1 MRTAEEIALTY
12 GLCKCD
18 EAYTKRGLTAPDCPW
33 HSCCV
38 EEAMKE
44 YAIEACKNQRQICL
58 SKARHVNKGNILWI
72 DPDSVLN
79 APLPELK

>member
-44 YAIEACKNQRQICL
+44 YATEACKEQKRLCERAAMKSNIHNVD
-58 SKARHVNKGNILWI
+58 KNIL
-72 DPDSVLN
+72 S